1 VAETVPARFHQAAE
15 RFGERPLLFRKTS
28 TGWQSMSYQQLE
40 RSARGLALALME
52 RLGVAKGDLV
62 ALYCDNRTEWL
73 VASLAIHF
81 AAAVDI
87 PRGAEAP
94 AEILVNILRHS
105 QARFAIVENASV
117 LEKLGSMAESLQAVV
132 LMDAPD
138 SYPDRTIRFSELVQ
152 YGLQRLETAG
162 HLVDQRW
169 QMLADDDLAS
179 IIYTSGTAGDPK
191 GAMIRHRNFLHNPS
205 PLAQRIAL
213 VPDDRYLSLLPAW
226 HSYERMIEYTGMF
239 LGGQLYYGNL
249 RSLREDLA
257 GVRPTVFSTV
267 PDFWISAY
275 KIFQHRLFAG
285 VSLLRRALLRS
296 LLWSALQFGHA
307 RRILAGRI
315 PRIRPASSLRRTLK
329 VVLARCMISFYWF
342 PFWLADRMIFR
353 RLRQT
358 LGGCLRVA
366 TSGAGPLPPFID
378 EFFDTA
384 GIPILEAYGITEAMV
399 AVSIRDLKAPILQ
412 TVGRPL
418 PGIAVEIRDKSGST
432 LPPGPPGQIFVRG
445 AGVFAG
451 YWKNDT
457 LSRTVIDE
465 FGWLATGDQG
475 RWTQDGELQILGRE
489 DDTIVLANGEKVLA
503 PRLENELVTDPWI
516 QQAVV
521 VGQGQPTMA
530 VLLVLDP
537 MVTKEWAGAHGWS
550 LSAETLLEHPAITA
564 EIRTHLE
571 RLFSDRSRFASF
583 ERITLFRLLSR
594 PLIVGR
600 ELSGTGKLRRAEFNR
615 LYAKQIEE
623 IYRQG

>member
-1 VAETVPARFHQAAE
+1 MAETVPARFHQAAE

-28 TGWQSMSYQQLE
+28 TGWQSISFRQLE
-40 RSARGLALALME
+40 RSARGLALALVE
-52 RLGVAKGDLV
+52 RLGIAKGDLV
-62 ALYCDNRTEWL
+62 ALYSDNRTEWL

-81 AAAVDI
+81 AATVDI
-87 PRGAEAP
+87 PRGAETP

-138 SYPDRTIRFSELVQ
+138 SLPDRTIRFSELVQ

-169 QMLADDDLAS
+169 QMLSGDDLAS
-179 IIYTSGTAGDPK
+179 IIYTSGTVGDPK

-205 PLAQRIAL
+205 PLAERIAL

-249 RSLREDLA
+249 RSIREDLA
-257 GVRPTVFSTV
+257 SVRPTVFSTV

-275 KIFQHRLFAG
+275 KIFQHRLFTG
-285 VSLLRRALLRS
+285 LPILRRALLYS
-296 LLWSALQFGHA
+296 LLWAAHQFGHA
-307 RRILAGRI
+307 RRVLKRRF
-315 PRIRPASSLRRTLK
+315 PRIKPASALRRTL
-329 VVLARCMISFYWF
+329 VAVLARCMVSLYWL

-353 RLRQT
+353 HLRQT

-399 AVSIRDLKAPILQ
+399 AVSIRDLEAPTLQ

-418 PGIAVEIRDKSGST
+418 PGIAVEIRDKSGSI
-432 LPPGPPGQIFVRG
+432 LPPGQPGQIFLRG
-445 AGVFAG
+445 AGVFTG
-451 YWKNDT
+451 YWKNEI

-465 FGWLATGDQG
+465 
-475 RWTQDGELQILGRE
+475 
-489 DDTIVLANGEKVLA
+489 
-503 PRLENELVTDPWI
+503 
-516 QQAVV
+516 
-521 VGQGQPTMA
+521 VGG
-530 VLLVLDP
+530 
-537 MVTKEWAGAHGWS
+537 
-550 LSAETLLEHPAITA
+550 LLEIKDVGP
-564 EIRTHLE
+564 RMGNC
-571 RLFSDRSRFASF
+571 RSW
-583 ERITLFRLLSR
+583 
-594 PLIVGR
+594 VGKTT
-600 ELSGTGKLRRAEFNR
+600 SSSWQM
-615 LYAKQIEE
+615 AKKC
-623 IYRQG
+623 